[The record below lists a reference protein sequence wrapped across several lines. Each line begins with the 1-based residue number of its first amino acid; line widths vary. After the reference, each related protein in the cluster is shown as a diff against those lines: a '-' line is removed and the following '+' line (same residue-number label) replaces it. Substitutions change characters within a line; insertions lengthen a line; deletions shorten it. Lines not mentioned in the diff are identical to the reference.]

1 MNAYARAV
9 LPLIPGDST
18 CHQLPVHCIFPHR
31 CRVRMKGLV
40 ANLLFGVL
48 LTLWFSVPSVHADNI
63 YVSTFNLNTV
73 VEFDSGGNQSTFAT
87 AGSGLNYPSGLAFD
101 ANGNL
106 YVSNSGGGNGNSTI
120 EEFSPNGS
128 GSIFASTGLSYP
140 TGLAFDTGGNLYVSN
155 IGNNTIEEFDGSGTG
170 SVFATA
176 ASGLDLPK
184 GLAFDSSGN
193 LYVANYNNTIL
204 KFNTGGGVSIFASSG
219 LSNPQ
224 GLAFYGGDLY
234 VANAGNNTIEEFNSS
249 GQGSTFTSTNL
260 LRFPVGL
267 AIDSSGDLYVASEG
281 NASIVE
287 FSPSAIGSVFA
298 SGFGNA
304 AYLAIDDIPE
314 PSTFLLLG
322 FGAMTLCAFLKR
334 HRA

>member
-1 MNAYARAV
+1 MNAHQSPRIHTCNGTSGCYTLLSVWSNVRREGIVMKAV
-9 LPLIPGDST
+9 CLAVALLICLLGDLPI
-18 CHQLPVHCIFPHR
+18 I
-31 CRVRMKGLV
+31 
-40 ANLLFGVL
+40 
-48 LTLWFSVPSVHADNI
+48 HADTV
-63 YVSTFNLNTV
+63 YVSTFNFNTV
-73 VEFDSGGNQSTFAT
+73 LEFDSGGNQSTFAS
-87 AGSGLNYPSGLAFD
+87 AGSGLNYPAGLAFD
-101 ANGNL
+101 AGGNL
-106 YVSNSGGGNGNSTI
+106 YVGNTGGGLQGNDTI
-120 EEFSPNGS
+120 ERFDSLGNGS
-128 GSIFASTGLSYP
+128 VFTSTGLSYP
-140 TGLAFDTGGNLYVSN
+140 AGLAFDSSANLYVAN
-155 IGNNTIEEFDGSGTG
+155 EGNTTIEKFDSNRAGT
-170 SVFATA
+170 VFATA
-176 ASGLDLPK
+176 ASGLDLPE
-184 GLAFDSSGN
+184 GLAFDSSGD

-204 KFNTGGGVSIFASSG
+204 KFNTGGGVSVFASSG

-287 FSPSAIGSVFA
+287 FSPSGVGSVFA